1 MNSGKLTC
9 NMVNDMLPLYVDNV
23 LSEESKTAVIEHL
36 AKCKKCQ
43 QTAKDMNAELGSS
56 STIADIDNSLF
67 KQVQRKFRKKYFT
80 WVARIIVLFLA
91 VWIAANSYIALHY
104 SPVNPKALPE
114 CIDECLDIVMIDGEY
129 YLHQTNFF
137 AQGEICLL
145 VCKNGEIN
153 FYLGE
158 NGIRNLGLGRSY
170 SVTPQY
176 KRLVDSELISDVTK
190 VNYCK
195 PDGTIIITL
204 WQTGEEILK
213 INTN

>member
-91 VWIAANSYIALHY
+91 ISSLLLINIFSFLKY
-104 SPVNPKALPE
+104 SSKSSGWQVKYTLGFFSTFPLFFDATAKTAITFSPSE
-114 CIDECLDIVMIDGEY
+114 CFY
-129 YLHQTNFF
+129 
-137 AQGEICLL
+137 
-145 VCKNGEIN
+145 NGSSM
-153 FYLGE
+153 FSGF
-158 NGIRNLGLGRSY
+158 
-170 SVTPQY
+170 
-176 KRLVDSELISDVTK
+176 
-190 VNYCK
+190 
-195 PDGTIIITL
+195 
-204 WQTGEEILK
+204 
-213 INTN
+213 